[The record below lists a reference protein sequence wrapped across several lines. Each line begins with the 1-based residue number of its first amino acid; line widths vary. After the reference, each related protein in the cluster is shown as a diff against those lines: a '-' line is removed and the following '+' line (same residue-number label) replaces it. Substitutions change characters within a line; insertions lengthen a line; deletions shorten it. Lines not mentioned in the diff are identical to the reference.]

1 MATAGEEASH
11 EESNENQAH
20 PEGTRAEIYV
30 FVMLVFKEG
39 FFSLL
44 CGSSLS

>member
-30 FVMLVFKEG
+30 FVILVFKEG
-39 FFSLL
+39 FSSLL